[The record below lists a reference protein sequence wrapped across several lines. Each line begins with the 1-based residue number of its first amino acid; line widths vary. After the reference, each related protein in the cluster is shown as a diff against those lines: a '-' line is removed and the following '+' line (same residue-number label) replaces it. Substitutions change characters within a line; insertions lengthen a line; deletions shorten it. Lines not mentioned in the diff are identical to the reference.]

1 MFSLA
6 AISEIRSLAIAAVA
20 RFGLY
25 SFASTF
31 SVLSNCFSQG
41 FISNSSFDFDSSV
54 YGFFH
59 SYCLVVLMDINVK
72 SLFNLILP
80 APFSNYSH
88 YSALTWMELFSY
100 ANFPFS
106 FVMFVT
112 LDAYHI
118 THCGLN
124 DISIL
129 FHGVSFTQNFKVL
142 LLPSAPYCFFASH
155 DMLFS
160 KIPIVYVV

>member
-72 SLFNLILP
+72 KLVQSDSSCTIL
-80 APFSNYSH
+80 
-88 YSALTWMELFSY
+88 
-100 ANFPFS
+100 
-106 FVMFVT
+106 
-112 LDAYHI
+112 
-118 THCGLN
+118 
-124 DISIL
+124 
-129 FHGVSFTQNFKVL
+129 
-142 LLPSAPYCFFASH
+142 
-155 DMLFS
+155 
-160 KIPIVYVV
+160 